1 MLHMATDSTEKAGS
15 RWGWIAL
22 CYAPIAPW
30 PLPVFPGAM
39 SFLQR
44 LAEQWSSQYLG
55 ETAIVTLQTFAWSL
69 RLLYLPLFIYTAVV
83 LIRGKSPPEK
93 AVLPLAVVFSAW
105 LVLTA
110 LPVGLL
116 PTGFAVALS
125 ALLLGVVRRVL
136 ARRHP
141 LE

>member
-1 MLHMATDSTEKAGS
+1 MPHMATDSAKKEGS

-39 SFLQR
+39 LFLQR
-44 LAEQWSSQYLG
+44 LAEQWPSRYLG

-69 RLLYLPLFIYTAVV
+69 RLLYLPLFMYAVVV
-83 LIRGKSPPEK
+83 LIRGKSPPGK
-93 AVLPLAVVFSAW
+93 VVLPLALVFSVW

-116 PTGFAVALS
+116 ATGFAVALS
-125 ALLLGVVRRVL
+125 ALLLGLIRRIL
-136 ARRHP
+136 TRRLS